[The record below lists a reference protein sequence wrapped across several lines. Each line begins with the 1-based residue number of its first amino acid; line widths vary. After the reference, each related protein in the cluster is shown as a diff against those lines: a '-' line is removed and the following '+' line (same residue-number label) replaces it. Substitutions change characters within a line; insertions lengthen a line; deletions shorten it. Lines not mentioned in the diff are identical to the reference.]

1 LAGGLGYGT
10 YLLSSS
16 DDGHQESDVLRSA
29 GFTGWQLGWLLAIEH
44 LAVAVV
50 GLGVGTWT
58 GLQMSSLMAS
68 SVAVTANGQPI
79 VPPVVTI
86 TDWQTLTPF
95 YIALVAVVTGAL
107 WMLRRPGAERRNQR
121 TDG

>member
-1 LAGGLGYGT
+1 
-10 YLLSSS
+10 
-16 DDGHQESDVLRSA
+16 
-29 GFTGWQLGWLLAIEH
+29 
-44 LAVAVV
+44 V